1 MQILQSRR
9 TFLASVSAA
18 GAAALL
24 AQTGKGAAEPPPET
38 DKVRLPRWIGT
49 NPCWAGAYIA
59 GELLRAE
66 GFKVFYFQGDPNVD
80 QSVWIARGEN
90 DFSLNFV
97 PMDISLFEEGV
108 PIKTLAGLHSG
119 CLELI
124 ANQNFNRLTDL
135 KGKRVGVWV
144 LGSSTHK
151 LLTLMFSYVGMDPA
165 KDIEWVETGY
175 ISAVQL
181 LAEGKIDAFLAGPP
195 HTQRMRS
202 GNLKYNTLL
211 NTTLDPPWSQHFCC
225 MVSARA
231 DYVNN
236 YPIATKRVLRAILK
250 SADLCASN
258 PQLAARQ
265 MVDQEFFPS
274 YDLALQTLRDIRYD
288 RWRDYDPE
296 DSVRFYALRM
306 QETGMI
312 KTSPQKII
320 ADATDWRFLNE
331 LKRELKT

>member
-1 MQILQSRR
+1 
-9 TFLASVSAA
+9 
-18 GAAALL
+18 
-24 AQTGKGAAEPPPET
+24 
-38 DKVRLPRWIGT
+38 
-49 NPCWAGAYIA
+49 
-59 GELLRAE
+59 
-66 GFKVFYFQGDPNVD
+66 
-80 QSVWIARGEN
+80 
-90 DFSLNFV
+90 
-97 PMDISLFEEGV
+97 
-108 PIKTLAGLHSG
+108 
-119 CLELI
+119 
-124 ANQNFNRLTDL
+124 
-135 KGKRVGVWV
+135 
-144 LGSSTHK
+144 
-151 LLTLMFSYVGMDPA
+151 MFSYVGMDPA